1 MSHPFDTLT
10 PDLVLDAVESL
21 GYLSDA
27 RVLALNSYENRV
39 YQVGIEDSTPLIA
52 KFYRPHR
59 WSDAAILEE
68 HRFSLELAEREIP
81 VVAPLER
88 DGQTLHTHA
97 GFRFALFP
105 RRGGRAPEPGNLD
118 QLYRL
123 GQLLGRMHAV
133 SASHPFEHR
142 ETLGVENFG
151 HASLS
156 TLLDGGF
163 VPRSLLPAYESVARD
178 LLKRVEDVFA
188 RTDFQPIRLHG
199 DCHPG
204 NILARDD
211 AFYLVDLDDCRMG
224 PSVQDIW
231 MMLAGERH
239 ERLGQLSEL
248 VEGYNEF
255 HDFTPRELPLIEA
268 LRALRLLHYSAWLAR
283 RWDAGV
289 NERIDQHPDGLVE
302 QLAALPHRLRL
313 GHPATQRPAVGHPEK
328 AYGRGDHGHSILL
341 EAPTRTRHVRRGGHQ
356 HDTFDTLR
364 LEHRRTVHRIFPGGA
379 TALLLPADR
388 RGEIALQRLGGERRL
403 ARRLTIVQSAAGQD
417 RQLRGLC
424 QARGITQALQRDVA
438 GLVGLPGGVGTFP
451 TGTQH
456 DDGLGLLAQ
465 ARPLRL
471 GYRRFALQRLRR
483 PLHHDRQ
490 AHQPQT
496 SQADDETQG

>member
-10 PDLVLDAVESL
+10 PDLVLDAVESI

-39 YQVGIEDSTPLIA
+39 YQVGIEDETPLIA
-52 KFYRPHR
+52 KFYRPGR

-68 HRFSLELAEREIP
+68 HQFSLELAEREVP

-88 DGQTLHTHA
+88 DGSTLFEHA

-133 SASHPFEHR
+133 GANRPFEHR
-142 ETLGVENFG
+142 ETLGVQNFG
-151 HASLS
+151 HDSLC
-156 TLLDGGF
+156 TLLEGGF

-188 RTDFQPIRLHG
+188 STNFTPIRLHG

-224 PSVQDIW
+224 PAVQDLW

-239 ERLGQLSEL
+239 ERLGQLAEL
-248 VEGYNEF
+248 VDGYNEF

-268 LRALRLLHYSAWLAR
+268 LRALRLMHYSAWLAR
-283 RWDAGV
+283 RWDDPAFPMSFPWFGS
-289 NERIDQHPDGLVE
+289 ERYWGDQVLILRE
-302 QLAALPHRLRL
+302 QM
-313 GHPATQRPAVGHPEK
+313 
-328 AYGRGDHGHSILL
+328 S
-341 EAPTRTRHVRRGGHQ
+341 
-356 HDTFDTLR
+356 
-364 LEHRRTVHRIFPGGA
+364 
-379 TALLLPADR
+379 
-388 RGEIALQRLGGERRL
+388 ALQEE
-403 ARRLTIVQSAAGQD
+403 
-417 RQLRGLC
+417 
-424 QARGITQALQRDVA
+424 
-438 GLVGLPGGVGTFP
+438 
-451 TGTQH
+451 
-456 DDGLGLLAQ
+456 
-465 ARPLRL
+465 PLRL
-471 GYRRFALQRLRR
+471 F
-483 PLHHDRQ
+483 
-490 AHQPQT
+490 
-496 SQADDETQG
+496 